1 MLSST
6 RLAFALCGSF
16 CTFKEAIPQMEQ
28 LKKRGYDIVPIM
40 SQNASSTDT
49 RFGTA
54 KEFKEKIEQ
63 ISEKKL
69 INTIKEAEPLG
80 PKNMCDAMVIAPCT
94 GNTLAKLCNG
104 ITDTSVTMAAKS
116 MLRVGKPV
124 VIALAS
130 NDALGISAQN
140 LGKILNYRNVYT
152 VPMEQDDVIK
162 KPNSLVADFTKIYDT
177 MELALKGIQ
186 IRPLFI

>member
-1 MLSST
+1 MSST

-130 NDALGISAQN
+130 DDALGISAQD

-162 KPNSLVADFTKIYDT
+162 KPNSLVADFTKRYDT
-177 MELALKGIQ
+177 RELALKGIQ

>member
-1 MLSST
+1 MTST
-6 RLAFALCGSF
+6 RIAFAMCGSF
-16 CTFKEAIPQMEQ
+16 CTFSKAIPQMEL
-28 LKKRGYDIVPIM
+28 LKEKGYDLTPIM
-40 SQNASSTDT
+40 SQNASATDT

-54 KEFKEKIEQ
+54 TEFIKKLEN

-69 INTIKEAEPLG
+69 INTIKQAEPLG
-80 PKNMCDAMVIAPCT
+80 PKDMCDLMLIAPCT

-116 MLRVGKPV
+116 LLRVGKPV

-140 LGKILNYRNVYT
+140 LGKIINYKNIYL
-152 VPMEQDDVIK
+152 VPLSQDDVVN
-162 KPNSLVADFTKIYDT
+162 KPNSLVADFSKIPAT
-177 MELALKGIQ
+177 VEMAIKKKQIQ
-186 IRPLFI
+186 PILF